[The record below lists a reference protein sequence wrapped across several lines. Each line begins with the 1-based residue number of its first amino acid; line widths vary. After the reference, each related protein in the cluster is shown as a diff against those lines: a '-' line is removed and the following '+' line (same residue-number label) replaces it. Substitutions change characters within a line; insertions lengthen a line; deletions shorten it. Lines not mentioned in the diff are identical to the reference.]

1 MTRRRVVITGLGAI
15 CAIGNDAPSTWA
27 AAKAGTSGARRVNR
41 FDPSRI
47 ACQIACEV
55 QGYDPEAVF
64 DRNAK
69 KLDLF
74 SQFAVIAADE
84 AMKDSGIDMETV
96 DRDRCGVIAGSGIG
110 GLNGIEE
117 QYRQMMD
124 RGPRRVSPHF
134 IPKIMINA
142 MAGQI
147 SIRHG
152 LRGGSYITA
161 SACASASHAIG
172 LAFRAIRD
180 GELDMAVTGG
190 SESTIT
196 ELAMAGFANMKAMCS
211 TRNDEPELASRP
223 FDKGRN
229 GFVMGEGAGILV
241 FEDLEHARARGAR
254 IYGEM
259 KGFGMTSDAHHITA
273 PSPDGQGP
281 AKAIKQALAD
291 GAVDIERVNYIN
303 AHGTSTPLN
312 DAAETRAVHAVFGD
326 HAKKLAMSSSKSMVG
341 HLLGGSG
348 GVEMVLCAL
357 SMSEGV
363 VHPTINYE
371 TPDPDCDL
379 DYVPNEARDLQID
392 HILCNSLGFGGHNV
406 ALCAARFVD

>member
-15 CAIGNDAPSTWA
+15 CAIGKTAPDAWA
-27 AAKAGTSGARRVNR
+27 AAKAGTSGARRVTR
-41 FDPSRI
+41 FDPS
-47 ACQIACEV
+47 ALASQNACEV
-55 QGYDPEAVF
+55 KDWDSEALF
-64 DRNAK
+64 GRDAK
-69 KLDLF
+69 KIDLF
-74 SQFAVIAADE
+74 TEFAIVAADE
-84 AMKDSGIDMETV
+84 AVKDSGIDLDQT
-96 DRDRCGVIAGSGIG
+96 DRDRCGVITGSGIG

-117 QYRQMMD
+117 QHRQMLK
-124 RGPRRVSPHF
+124 RGVRRVSPHF

-180 GELDMAVTGG
+180 GDLDFVVTGG
-190 SESTIT
+190 SEATIT
-196 ELAMAGFANMKAMCS
+196 ELAMAGFSNMRAMS
-211 TRNDEPELASRP
+211 TRNGEPEKASRP
-223 FDKGRN
+223 FDKGRD
-229 GFVMGEGAGILV
+229 GFVIGEGAGILV

-254 IYGEM
+254 IYAEM

-273 PSPDGQGP
+273 PTPEGTGP
-281 AKAIKQALAD
+281 SEAMRLALAD
-291 GAVDIERVNYIN
+291 GQVDPERVNYIN

-312 DAAETRAVHAVFGD
+312 DAAESRAIRTVLQSHADTV
-326 HAKKLAMSSSKSMVG
+326 AVSSSKSMVG

-348 GVEMVLCAL
+348 GVEMVLCAH
-357 SMSEGV
+357 SVAEGV

-371 TPDPDCDL
+371 TPDPECDL
-379 DYVPNEARDLQID
+379 DYVPNEARELAVD
-392 HILCNSLGFGGHNV
+392 HMLCNSLGFGGHNV
-406 ALCAARFVD
+406 SLCAARFEG